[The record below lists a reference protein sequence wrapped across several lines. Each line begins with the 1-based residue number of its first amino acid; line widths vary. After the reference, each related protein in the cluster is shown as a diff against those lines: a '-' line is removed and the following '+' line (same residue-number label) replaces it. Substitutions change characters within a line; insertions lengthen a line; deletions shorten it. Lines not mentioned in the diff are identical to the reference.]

1 MRVVLGVL
9 LALSVSRQAR
19 EPVRLVAA
27 VRAGVSAL
35 VVETDDGVRL
45 NARTAPV
52 LELADGRRV
61 RFGHAPVT
69 ADSAYFVGAPW
80 AARPAG
86 ARVRG
91 HLRVAFCLRA
101 ERFCRS
107 ALLRVELPREPWNDL
122 GRR

>member
-1 MRVVLGVL
+1 MRVVLVVL
-9 LALSVSRQAR
+9 LSLSVSRQ
-19 EPVRLVAA
+19 EPGPVHLVAA
-27 VRAGVSAL
+27 VREGVPAL
-35 VVETDDGVRL
+35 VVEADDGVRL
-45 NARTAPV
+45 SARAAPV

-91 HLRVAFCLRA
+91 LLRVAFCLRA
-101 ERFCRS
+101 ERFCRT
-107 ALLRVELPREPWNDL
+107 LVVRVELQREPSNVL

>member
-1 MRVVLGVL
+1 MRVVLVVL
-9 LALSVSRQAR
+9 LALSVSRQAGD
-19 EPVRLVAA
+19 PVRLIAA
-27 VRAGVSAL
+27 ARAGVPAL
-35 VVETDDGVRL
+35 VIETDDGVRI
-45 NARTAPV
+45 NARAAPV

-101 ERFCRS
+101 ERFCRT
-107 ALLRVELPREPWNDL
+107 ALLRVELP
-122 GRR
+122 